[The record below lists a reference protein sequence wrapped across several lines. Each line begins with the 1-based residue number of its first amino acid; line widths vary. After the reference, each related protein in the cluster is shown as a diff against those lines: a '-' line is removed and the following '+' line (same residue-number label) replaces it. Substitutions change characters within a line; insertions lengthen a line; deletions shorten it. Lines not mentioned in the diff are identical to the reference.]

1 MILFLTSLLLVL
13 LSSYFISAML
23 DNKNFASGFIY
34 FLVCAFA
41 QIILTTELLSLF
53 KMFKEIPFLT
63 LNLLFCATIAVIW
76 IKKGCPYW
84 HVHIKN
90 FLTKVKN
97 ALMLD
102 NSLFVL
108 ILAWLFFI
116 AVSFFLCAITTV
128 TDGDAKSY
136 HVARSAFWVLNSTI
150 NHYPSIDIRAL
161 IFPINSEI
169 VYSWVI
175 LFTKNVL
182 FLGFLSFAFYFV
194 YITSLY
200 KILNN
205 LMGYSLRRTLWVL
218 FIVSSLAGIM
228 VQSASVQTDLIV
240 ASLIMA
246 SIYLFWSSLKDKTII
261 PLIMS
266 SLCFALALG
275 TKSSSGFL
283 VLAVGIFF
291 VYLSYKYKNYKNL
304 LEFIGFGAVNFLI
317 FSAYNYVLNYL
328 EFKNIFGF
336 HGALISHQNIYGIKG
351 FCANLI
357 KHTWLLFDFSG
368 VNWENPVGEF
378 ILHTKQNLL
387 TALNLQ
393 GVPDGVYSPTKYQN
407 VLNNTLAESL
417 TGCGLLG
424 FILFLPCLIIS
435 LVKPI
440 FKRNKKII
448 LNMFFAILFVVAFV
462 TMSAS
467 IVYMVF
473 NVRFINCFIFIS
485 APIFALSY
493 IKNNKNIFKWLIIS
507 IACFY
512 FVAVSTHI
520 WSRPFNKIFSAF
532 IKNPTKISELQN
544 AMDCINW
551 DSKEPNNDET
561 CRMQALIEYNF
572 NDKNNKI
579 VFFPNSPEPILRF
592 LLMNLRGYNIDIKSI
607 EDTAQEDFDK
617 YNIIIAPNNW
627 QYLNFYKTP
636 ITESKNKNYN
646 CMYRRVDYK
655 IVPPNLANDYTYTS
669 LCKFTETFSEKYKFE
684 EVTSFDDI
692 TEKMRYVFYVNR
704 RNLPHTNRIN

>member
-1 MILFLTSLLLVL
+1 MILFLISLTLVL
-13 LSSYFISAML
+13 LSSYFVSAML
-23 DNKNFASGFIY
+23 DNKNVANGFIY
-34 FLVCAFA
+34 FVVIAFA
-41 QIILTTELLSLF
+41 QVILTAELLSPF
-53 KMFKEIPFLT
+53 KMLKVLPFLT
-63 LNLLFCATIAVIW
+63 LNLLFFVIITTIWA
-76 IKKGCPYW
+76 KKGRPCW
-84 HVHIKN
+84 HVPLKD
-90 FLTKVKN
+90 FLKRVKN

-102 NSLFVL
+102 KSLVVL
-108 ILAWLFFI
+108 GLAWLFFI
-116 AVSFFLCAITTV
+116 AVSFFLCSITTV

-161 IFPINSEI
+161 IFPVNSEI

-182 FLGFLSFAFYFV
+182 FLGFLSFAFYFA

-200 KILNN
+200 KILHN
-205 LMGYSLRRTLWVL
+205 LIGYSLRRTLWVL
-218 FIVSSLAGIM
+218 FIVSSLSGIM
-228 VQSASVQTDLIV
+228 VQIASVQTDLIV
-240 ASLIMA
+240 ASLVTA
-246 SIYLFWSSLKDKTII
+246 SIYLFWSSLKENKTIPI
-261 PLIMS
+261 IMA

-275 TKSSSGFL
+275 TKSSAGFL

-291 VYLSYKYKNYKNL
+291 VYLSYKYKNYKNIL
-304 LEFIGFGAVNFLI
+304 KFIGFGAVNFLA

-328 EFKNIFGF
+328 DFKNIFGF
-336 HGALISHQNIYGIKG
+336 HGALISHKNIYGFKG

-357 KHTWLLFDFSG
+357 KHMWLLFDFSG

-393 GVPDGVYSPTKYQN
+393 GVPDGVYSPAKYQN

-424 FILFLPCLIIS
+424 FLLFLPCLIIS

-440 FKRNKKII
+440 FKRNKKTI
-448 LNMFFAILFVVAFV
+448 LNRFFAILFVIAFV

-467 IVYMVF
+467 IAFMVF
-473 NVRFINCFIFIS
+473 NVRFINCFIFVS

-493 IKNNKNIFKWLIIS
+493 ITSNKNIFKWLIIL

-512 FVAVSTHI
+512 FLCVSTHL
-520 WSRPFNKIFSAF
+520 WSRPFNKIFPAF

-544 AMDCINW
+544 MMDCINW

-561 CRMQALIEYNF
+561 CRAQALIEYNF
-572 NDKNNKI
+572 NDKNNHI

-592 LLMNLRGYNIDIKSI
+592 ALMNLRGYNIDIKSI
-607 EDTAQEDFDK
+607 EESAQEDFDK
-617 YNIIIAPNNW
+617 YNIVIAPNNW

-636 ITESKNKNYN
+636 IIKAHNEDYN

-669 LCKFTETFSEKYKFE
+669 LCKFTETFSKKYEFE

-692 TEKMRYVFYVNR
+692 TEKMHYVFYVNR

>member
-1 MILFLTSLLLVL
+1 MILFLISLTLVL
-13 LSSYFISAML
+13 LSSYFVSAML
-23 DNKNFASGFIY
+23 DNKNFANGFIY
-34 FLVCAFA
+34 FVVTAFA
-41 QIILTTELLSLF
+41 QVILTAELLSPL
-53 KMFKEIPFLT
+53 KMLKVLPFLT
-63 LNLLFCATIAVIW
+63 LNILFCAIIAIIW
-76 IKKGCPYW
+76 IKKSCPCW
-84 HVHIKN
+84 HVPLKN
-90 FLTKVKN
+90 FLIKIKN
-97 ALMLD
+97 VLVLD
-102 NSLFVL
+102 KSLIVL
-108 ILAWLFFI
+108 GLAWLFFI
-116 AVSFFLCAITTV
+116 AVSFFLCSITTV

-161 IFPINSEI
+161 IFPVNSEI

-200 KILNN
+200 KILHN

-218 FIVSSLAGIM
+218 FIVSSLSGIM
-228 VQSASVQTDLIV
+228 VQIASVQTDLIV
-240 ASLIMA
+240 ASLVTT
-246 SIYLFWSSLKDKTII
+246 SIYLFWSSFKENKTIPI
-261 PLIMS
+261 IMA

-275 TKSSSGFL
+275 TKSSAGFW

-291 VYLSYKYKNYKNL
+291 VYLSYKYKNYKNIL
-304 LEFIGFGAVNFLI
+304 KFIGFGAVNFLI

-328 EFKNIFGF
+328 DFKNIFGF
-336 HGALISHQNIYGIKG
+336 TGALISHKNIYGFKG

-357 KHTWLLFDFSG
+357 KHTWLMFDFSG
-368 VNWENPVGEF
+368 INWENPVGEF

-393 GVPDGVYSPTKYQN
+393 GVPDGVYSPAKYQN

-417 TGCGLLG
+417 AGCGLLG
-424 FILFLPCLIIS
+424 FLLFLPCLIIS

-440 FKRNKKII
+440 FKRNKKTI
-448 LNMFFAILFVVAFV
+448 LNMFFAILFVIAFV

-467 IVYMVF
+467 IAFMVF
-473 NVRFINCFIFIS
+473 NVRFINCFIFVS

-493 IKNNKNIFKWLIIS
+493 ITSNKNIFKWLIIL

-512 FVAVSTHI
+512 FLCVSTHL
-520 WSRPFNKIFSAF
+520 WSRPFNKIFPAF

-544 AMDCINW
+544 MMDCINW

-561 CRMQALIEYNF
+561 CRAQALIEYNF
-572 NDKNNKI
+572 NDKNNHI

-592 LLMNLRGYNIDIKSI
+592 ALMNLRGYNIDIKSI
-607 EDTAQEDFDK
+607 EESAQEDFDK
-617 YNIIIAPNNW
+617 YNIVIAPNNW

-636 ITESKNKNYN
+636 IIKAHNEDYN

-669 LCKFTETFSEKYKFE
+669 LCKFTETFSKKYEFE

-692 TEKMRYVFYVNR
+692 TEKMHYVFYVNR

>member
-1 MILFLTSLLLVL
+1 MILFLISLTLVL
-13 LSSYFISAML
+13 LSSYFVSAML
-23 DNKNFASGFIY
+23 DNKNFANGFIY
-34 FLVCAFA
+34 FVVTAFA
-41 QIILTTELLSLF
+41 QVILTAELLSPL
-53 KMFKEIPFLT
+53 KMLKVLPFLT
-63 LNLLFCATIAVIW
+63 LNILFCAIIAIIW
-76 IKKGCPYW
+76 IKKSCPCW
-84 HVHIKN
+84 HVPLKN
-90 FLTKVKN
+90 FLIKIKN
-97 ALMLD
+97 VLVLD
-102 NSLFVL
+102 KSLIVL
-108 ILAWLFFI
+108 GLAWLFFI
-116 AVSFFLCAITTV
+116 AVSFFLCSITTV

-161 IFPINSEI
+161 IFPVNSEI

-200 KILNN
+200 KILHN

-218 FIVSSLAGIM
+218 FIVSSLSGIM
-228 VQSASVQTDLIV
+228 VQIASVQTDLIV
-240 ASLIMA
+240 ASLVTT
-246 SIYLFWSSLKDKTII
+246 SIYLFWSSFKENKTIPI
-261 PLIMS
+261 IMA

-275 TKSSSGFL
+275 TKSSAGFL

-291 VYLSYKYKNYKNL
+291 VYLSYKYNNYKNIL
-304 LEFIGFGAVNFLI
+304 KFIGFGAVNFFI

-328 EFKNIFGF
+328 DFKNIFGF
-336 HGALISHQNIYGIKG
+336 TGALISHKNIYGFKG

-357 KHTWLLFDFSG
+357 KHTWLMFDFSG
-368 VNWENPVGEF
+368 INWENPVGEF
-378 ILHTKQNLL
+378 ILYTKQNIL
-387 TALNLQ
+387 TSLNLQ
-393 GVPDGVYSPTKYQN
+393 NVPDGVYSPTKYQN

-424 FILFLPCLIIS
+424 FLLFLPCLIIS

-440 FKRNKKII
+440 FVRNRKII
-448 LNMFFAILFVVAFV
+448 LNMFFAILFVVAFL

-473 NVRFINCFIFIS
+473 NVRFINCFIFVS

-493 IKNNKNIFKWLIIS
+493 IKSNKNVFKWLIIL

-512 FVAVSTHI
+512 FLCVSTHL
-520 WSRPFNKIFSAF
+520 WSRPFNKIFPAF

-544 AMDCINW
+544 MMDCINW

-561 CRMQALIEYNF
+561 CRAQALIEYNF
-572 NDKNNKI
+572 NDKNNHI

-592 LLMNLRGYNIDIKSI
+592 ALMNLRGYHIDIKSI
-607 EDTAQEDFDK
+607 EESAQEDFDK
-617 YNIIIAPNNW
+617 YNIVIAPNNW

-636 ITESKNKNYN
+636 IIKAHNEDYN

-669 LCKFTETFSEKYKFE
+669 LCKFTETFSKKYEFE

-692 TEKMRYVFYVNR
+692 TEKMHYVFYVNR